1 MASHCSIWLKP
12 ADDDQAYLQNM
23 IRDLSSEHKAPVF
36 SPHCTLYS
44 LADLAKSELE
54 EILEHVAEGIL
65 PLTVTVDKLNFTSNI
80 WKTVFIE
87 LEKSRELAWLQQK
100 LVRRIPTPKQYDF
113 APHISLIYSAM
124 PTEKKKGII
133 EKLPL
138 RNSYKMDKISAV
150 ETGLDVMNWKNI
162 AEVKLHA

>member
-36 SPHCTLYS
+36 SSHCTLYS
-44 LADLAKSELE
+44 PADLAKSELE

-87 LEKSRELAWLQQK
+87 LEKSQKLAWLQQK
-100 LVRRIPTPKQYDF
+100 LVRRIPSPKQYDF

>member
-1 MASHCSIWLKP
+1 MASHCSIWLTP

-23 IRDLSSEHKAPVF
+23 IRNLSSEHKAPVF

-44 LADLAKSELE
+44 PADLAKSELE

-87 LEKSRELAWLQQK
+87 LEKSQELAWLQQK
-100 LVRRIPTPKQYDF
+100 LVRRIPAPKQYDF

-133 EKLPL
+133 KKLPL

-150 ETGLDVMNWKNI
+150 ETGLDVVNWKNI
-162 AEVKLHA
+162 AEVKLDA

>member
-1 MASHCSIWLKP
+1 MASHCSIWLTP

-23 IRDLSSEHKAPVF
+23 IRGLSSEHKAPVF

-44 LADLAKSELE
+44 PADLAKSELE

-87 LEKSRELAWLQQK
+87 LEKSQELAWLQQK
-100 LVRRIPTPKQYDF
+100 LVRRIPAPKQYDF

-124 PTEKKKGII
+124 PTEKEII
-133 EKLPL
+133 KKLPL
-138 RNSYKMDKISAV
+138 RNSYKMNKISAV
-150 ETGLDVMNWKNI
+150 ETGLDVVNWKNI

>member
-1 MASHCSIWLKP
+1 
-12 ADDDQAYLQNM
+12 M
-23 IRDLSSEHKAPVF
+23 ICGLSTKHKAPVF

-44 LADLAKSELE
+44 PADLAKSELE

-100 LVRRIPTPKQYDF
+100 LVCRIPTPQQYDF

-133 EKLPL
+133 KKLPL
-138 RNSYKMDKISAV
+138 INSYKMDKISAV

-162 AEVKLHA
+162 AEVKLDA

>member
-1 MASHCSIWLKP
+1 VASHYSIWLTP

-44 LADLAKSELE
+44 PADLAKSELE

-87 LEKSRELAWLQQK
+87 LEKSQELAWLQQK
-100 LVRRIPTPKQYDF
+100 LVRRIPAPKQYDF

-133 EKLPL
+133 KKLPL

>member
-1 MASHCSIWLKP
+1 MASHYSIWLTP

-23 IRDLSSEHKAPVF
+23 IRGLSSEHKAPVF

-44 LADLAKSELE
+44 PADLAKSELE

-87 LEKSRELAWLQQK
+87 LEKSQELAWLQQK
-100 LVRRIPTPKQYDF
+100 LVRRIPALKQFDF

-133 EKLPL
+133 KKLPL

-150 ETGLDVMNWKNI
+150 ETGLDVVNWKNI
-162 AEVKLHA
+162 AEVKLDA

>member
-1 MASHCSIWLKP
+1 MASHCSIWLTP

-23 IRDLSSEHKAPVF
+23 IRGLSSEHKAPVF

-44 LADLAKSELE
+44 PADLAKSELE
-54 EILEHVAEGIL
+54 EILEHVSEGIL
-65 PLTVTVDKLNFTSNI
+65 PLTVMVDKLNFTSNI
-80 WKTVFIE
+80 WRTVFIE

-100 LVRRIPTPKQYDF
+100 LVRRIPSPKQYDF

-138 RNSYKMDKISAV
+138 MNSYKMDKISAV

>member
-1 MASHCSIWLKP
+1 VASHCSIWLTP

-23 IRDLSSEHKAPVF
+23 IRNLSSEHKAPVF

-44 LADLAKSELE
+44 PADLAKSELE

-87 LEKSRELAWLQQK
+87 LEKSQELAWLQQK
-100 LVRRIPTPKQYDF
+100 LVRRIPAPKQYDF

-133 EKLPL
+133 KKLPL

-150 ETGLDVMNWKNI
+150 ETGLDVVNWKNI
-162 AEVKLHA
+162 AEVKLDA